1 MEVRILL
8 GIQNKKHTSDMYAD
22 EKTIIVGAGGV
33 SVFQFGWVAELAD
46 APHQGCGF
54 SVGSTP
60 TPATQIN

>member
-1 MEVRILL
+1 
-8 GIQNKKHTSDMYAD
+8 MYAD